1 MRDAVMRTLAE
12 ARILVTTMVAVAILY
27 FRSIHACYIAAG
39 GVLAA
44 IVAKT
49 LKRIIRQPRPAPLA
63 KSLVPQAKGYGMP
76 SSHSQVVAYFGV
88 YLQLVFMTSSQHP
101 LLSVLS
107 FIILNGFCI
116 SIYFSRVHLGN
127 HSPAQVVVGGILGT
141 LIAVAWFLL
150 WQSTIL
156 PWLEIDGQE
165 YFKQCLKALNLDEAW
180 LDYILLG

>member
-1 MRDAVMRTLAE
+1 
-12 ARILVTTMVAVAILY
+12 MVAVAILY

-44 IVAKT
+44 IIAKT

-63 KSLVPQAKGYGMP
+63 NSLVPQAKGYGMP

-88 YLQLVFMTSSQHP
+88 YLQLLFMTSSQHP
-101 LLSVLS
+101 LLSILS
-107 FIILNGFCI
+107 FIVLNGFCI

-141 LIAVAWFLL
+141 LIAAAWFTL
-150 WQSTIL
+150 WRKTIF
-156 PWLEIDGQE
+156 PWLRMDGHE
-165 YFKQCLKALNLDEAW
+165 YFKLCLEALHLDSTL
-180 LDYILLG
+180 LDYIFLG